1 MRSSNAV
8 SLPPA
13 GASTG
18 VVAAPSSGSTPLVSV
33 VLVVG
38 EVEDGTDETPVG
50 GDDVLDPPHPETASN
65 ATVAT
70 TMETSLRISGAY

>member
-1 MRSSNAV
+1 MPV
-8 SLPPA
+8 
-13 GASTG
+13 
-18 VVAAPSSGSTPLVSV
+18 VSV

-38 EVEDGTDETPVG
+38 DGEAGTDETPVG

-70 TMETSLRISGAY
+70 TMETSLRMSAAYCGVVRKNPVDAGDRPTAPPLDGLA

>member
-8 SLPPA
+8 SLPVA
-13 GASTG
+13 AASTG
-18 VVAAPSSGSTPLVSV
+18 VVAAPSSGSMPLVSV

-38 EVEDGTDETPVG
+38 DVEGTDEAPVG

-65 ATVAT
+65 AAVAT
-70 TMETSLRISGAY
+70 TMETSLRISAAY

>member
-8 SLPPA
+8 SLP
-13 GASTG
+13 
-18 VVAAPSSGSTPLVSV
+18 VAAALTGLVPAPTSGSIPVVPL

-38 EVEDGTDETPVG
+38 DDEAGTDETPVG

-70 TMETSLRISGAY
+70 TMETSLRMSAAY